1 MDLNRKSF
9 LLAAVAG
16 IALSA
21 GLASAQAEQTP
32 TPEKAKRVEGQP
44 LERSAEFD
52 PAIVRE
58 RLVRRLVEL
67 EHETARVR
75 NAVDKLDKGESP
87 ADIFEDLRPPVE
99 RRVEGMPFT
108 GQRGHPG
115 EMHGKGGEMHGTGGE
130 MHHRAEGGPMGYKT
144 MRDRLL
150 SNEPLTPAERESLVQ
165 FLEANTPRVA
175 AHFEELQESR
185 PEVAELMLREV
196 QQRMEAMREVA
207 ANDPAALESHLKSL
221 RTDMEL
227 RQAAMD
233 FVRARRAA
241 DEAAQ
246 AEARAAIETLVPQ
259 RVEASLADRE
269 RELAAMKERLA
280 RMEAELAAARSDPQE
295 MIAKRLD
302 ELLLRLENAP
312 TEEPR
317 EGAPRMRRR
326 VQQD

>member
-1 MDLNRKSF
+1 MELNRKTF

-16 IALSA
+16 LALSA
-21 GLASAQAEQTP
+21 GLASAQAELTP
-32 TPEKAKRVEGQP
+32 APAEQKIVEDRP
-44 LERSAEFD
+44 FERRAEFD
-52 PAIVRE
+52 PAVVRE

-67 EHETARVR
+67 EEETARVR

-87 ADIFEDLRPPVE
+87 TDVFEHLRPTIE

-115 EMHGKGGEMHGTGGE
+115 EPHGKGGEMH
-130 MHHRAEGGPMGYKT
+130 HRVEGGPMGYMM

-150 SNEPLTPAERESLVQ
+150 SDEPLTPAERETLVQ

-175 AHFEELQESR
+175 AHFEQLQESR
-185 PEVAELMLREV
+185 PEAAELMLREV
-196 QQRMEAMREVA
+196 QQRMEVMREVA
-207 ANDPAALESHLKSL
+207 ANDPAALEDQLKSL

-259 RVEASLADRE
+259 RVEASLVDRE

-312 TEEPR
+312 AEAPR
-317 EGAPRMRRR
+317 EAAPRMRRR

>member
-1 MDLNRKSF
+1 MKDLNRKTF

-16 IALSA
+16 LALSA
-21 GLASAQAEQTP
+21 GLASAQAERAPAPAEQ
-32 TPEKAKRVEGQP
+32 KIVEDRP
-44 LERSAEFD
+44 FKRSAEFD

-67 EHETARVR
+67 EHETARIR

-87 ADIFEDLRPPVE
+87 GDIFEDLRPPME
-99 RRVEGMPFT
+99 RRVEGTRFP
-108 GQRGHPG
+108 GEPGHPG
-115 EMHGKGGEMHGTGGE
+115 EPHGKGGEMR
-130 MHHRAEGGPMGYKT
+130 HRVEAGPKGYMM
-144 MRDRLL
+144 MRDRLM
-150 SNEPLTPAERESLVQ
+150 SGEPLTPAERETLVQ

-175 AHFEELQESR
+175 AHLEQLQESR
-185 PEVAELMLREV
+185 PEAAELILREV
-196 QQRMEAMREVA
+196 QQRMETMREVA

-312 TEEPR
+312 AEEPVDV
-317 EGAPRMRRR
+317 APRMRIR
-326 VQQD
+326 QD

>member
-1 MDLNRKSF
+1 VKDLNRKTF

-16 IALSA
+16 LALSA
-21 GLASAQAEQTP
+21 GLASAQAELTP
-32 TPEKAKRVEGQP
+32 APAEQKIVEGRQ
-44 LERSAEFD
+44 LERRAEFD
-52 PAIVRE
+52 PAVVRE

-67 EHETARVR
+67 EEETARVR

-87 ADIFEDLRPPVE
+87 ADVFEHLRPTME
-99 RRVEGMPFT
+99 RRVEGMPFHDE
-108 GQRGHPG
+108 RAHPGALPRKAG
-115 EMHGKGGEMHGTGGE
+115 EMHLHADGHPI
-130 MHHRAEGGPMGYKT
+130 GPMK
-144 MRDRLL
+144 MRERLL
-150 SNEPLTPAERESLVQ
+150 SGDPLTDAEREALVH
-165 FLEANTPRVA
+165 FLETNTPRVA
-175 AHFEELQESR
+175 AHLEELQGSR
-185 PEVAELMLREV
+185 PEAAEKMLREV
-196 QQRMEAMREVA
+196 QQRMEMMREVA

-312 TEEPR
+312 AEEPVDV
-317 EGAPRMRRR
+317 APRMRIR
-326 VQQD
+326 QD